1 MTTRATASAAR
12 VTLDDV
18 ARAVGYS
25 KATVDR
31 VIHDRGG
38 VHERTR
44 AIVLSAATQLG
55 YAAEPGGAV
64 RPAPQATIDFLL
76 PADSNQ
82 FMRRLHDE
90 LLAQGR
96 GRPDVAVRI
105 HLVDG
110 FDPGRLAS
118 KLAEL
123 RGATDAIGLVAI
135 DHPLVRRA
143 LGEAVGRGVKLMTLV
158 SDIHHV
164 PKIGYVGIDNRA
176 AGRLSGFLF
185 SRFLPPGRRKVALLA
200 GSVSYRGHEEREMGF
215 RQVLSENRERLEIV
229 GLAEVRDDD
238 DLAYK
243 ATLEH
248 LQRHPDLAGI
258 YNIGAGSRGVAKAL
272 TEAGRADDVTFVG
285 HDLTEDTRGYLASGI
300 MDAVIDQNPR
310 VEARDAIEQLARSVR
325 GEAWTAHP
333 LRIHVV
339 FKENI
344 PEERE

>member
-1 MTTRATASAAR
+1 MRATAPATR
-12 VTLDDV
+12 MTLDEI
-18 ARAVGYS
+18 AQAVGYS
-25 KATVDR
+25 RATVDR
-31 VIHDRGG
+31 VIHNRGG

-44 AIVLSAATQLG
+44 AIIMSAAAQLG
-55 YAAEPGGAV
+55 YAAGPGGAV
-64 RPAPQATIDFLL
+64 LPARQVTIDFVL

-90 LLAQGR
+90 LLAQSR
-96 GRPDVAVRI
+96 ARSDVVARI
-105 HLVDG
+105 HLIDS
-110 FDPGRLAS
+110 FNPELLAD
-118 KLAEL
+118 KLVEL
-123 RGATDAIGLVAI
+123 RDGTDGIGIVAI

-143 LGEAVGRGVKLMTLV
+143 LGEAVNSGVKLMTLV

-164 PKIGYVGIDNRA
+164 PKIGYIGIDNRA

-185 SRFLPPGRRKVALLA
+185 SRFLPPAKGKVALLA

-238 DLAYK
+238 ELAYK

-258 YNIGAGSRGVAKAL
+258 YNIGAGSKGVARAL
-272 TEAGRADDVTFVG
+272 IESGRAGDVTFVG
-285 HDLTEDTRGYLASGI
+285 HDLTDDTRGYLASGV
-300 MDAVIDQNPR
+300 MDAIIDQNPR

-325 GEAWTAHP
+325 GDDWTAHP

-339 FKENI
+339 FKENV
-344 PEERE
+344 PEERD